1 MNAKITLNIL
11 DAEGLSC
18 FQALQS
24 DAVNAVTEQ
33 VYIQHSA
40 LYERLGAN
48 AKEACRED
56 LQFHLEFL
64 RPVLEFGL
72 LQPMVDYLQWLNNVL
87 TSRAIP
93 TEHLNQSLDWL
104 AEFFAQHM
112 EPPHGPIVVA
122 ALEAARLQFQVEAT
136 TPSLP
141 RIARE
146 PWAEMAEFEAA
157 LLAGSHGDA
166 YAILSRCMEQ
176 GKTLVEIELHIIQ
189 PALYEIG
196 EKWQT
201 NQVSVAQEHLA
212 TAIAQSLMSVA
223 LQYSHPMP
231 LVNKRVLLACVEGNN
246 HAVGLQMVAD
256 AFLLAGWDVQY
267 LGANVPSSALITQAA
282 EWKPDLIG
290 LSVSFPQQIRIAK
303 TLIKQLSEYFGN
315 ERPAVMIGG
324 LAFNR
329 FKGLAGV
336 VGADTFSIDSQTAV
350 ELANS
355 VVN

>member
-11 DAEGLSC
+11 DADGLSC

-24 DAVNAVTEQ
+24 DAVNTVTEQ
-33 VYIQHSA
+33 VYFQHSA
-40 LYERLGAN
+40 LYESLGAN
-48 AKEACRED
+48 GKEACRED
-56 LQFHLEFL
+56 LQFLLEFL

-72 LQPMVDYLQWLNNVL
+72 LQPMVDYLQWFNNVL

-93 TEHLNQSLDWL
+93 TEHLSQTLDWL
-104 AEFFAQHM
+104 GEFFAQHM
-112 EPPHGPIVVA
+112 EPPHGPIVSS

-166 YAILSRCMEQ
+166 YAILTRCMEQ

-196 EKWQT
+196 EKWQA

-212 TAIAQSLMSVA
+212 TAIAQSLMTVA
-223 LQYSHPMP
+223 LQYSHPLP
-231 LVNKRVLLACVEGNN
+231 SVGKRVLLACVEGNN

-267 LGANVPSSALITQAA
+267 LGANVPSCALITQAA

-303 TLIKQLSEYFGN
+303 TLITQLSEYFGS

-329 FKGLAGV
+329 FKGLAGLI
-336 VGADTFSIDSQTAV
+336 GADSFSIDSQTAV
-350 ELANS
+350 ELANR